1 MKDKE
6 YVRVMI
12 GSGENSQFIT
22 VKKGTRVML
31 SDGTVI
37 RAGVTCEEF
46 RQEMDKKID
55 KICQQYDRHERLQK
69 VKTKV
74 LSLFK

>member
-1 MKDKE
+1 MNKE
-6 YVRVMI
+6 YVRVML
-12 GSGENSQFIT
+12 F
-22 VKKGTRVML
+22 
-31 SDGTVI
+31 DGTVI

-55 KICQQYDRHERLQK
+55 EICKQHDCHERLQK
-69 VKTKV
+69 VKTKL

>member
-12 GSGENSQFIT
+12 GSGDNAQFIT
-22 VKKGTRVML
+22 VKKGTKVML
-31 SDGTVI
+31 FDGTII

-46 RQEMDKKID
+46 RQEMDKKINKFIKQED
-55 KICQQYDRHERLQK
+55 KREKLEK

>member
-12 GSGENSQFIT
+12 GSGENAQFIT
-22 VKKGTRVML
+22 VKKGKRVML

-55 KICQQYDRHERLQK
+55 KICKQQDRHENLEK

>member
-1 MKDKE
+1 MNKE
-6 YVRVMI
+6 YVRVML
-12 GSGENSQFIT
+12 F
-22 VKKGTRVML
+22 
-31 SDGTVI
+31 DGTVI

-55 KICQQYDRHERLQK
+55 KICKQHDCHERLQK

-74 LSLFK
+74 SSLFK

>member
-1 MKDKE
+1 MNKE

-12 GSGENSQFIT
+12 GSGENAQFIT

-37 RAGVTCEEF
+37 RAWVTCEEF
-46 RQEMDKKID
+46 RQEMAKKID
-55 KICQQYDRHERLQK
+55 KICQQQDHYERLQK

>member
-12 GSGENSQFIT
+12 GSGENAQFIT
-22 VKKGTRVML
+22 VKKGTKVML
-31 SDGTVI
+31 FDGTVI

-46 RQEMDKKID
+46 RQGMDDKID
-55 KICQQYDRHERLQK
+55 KICKQQDCCEILEK

>member
-12 GSGENSQFIT
+12 GNGENSQFII

-46 RQEMDKKID
+46 KQEMDKKID
-55 KICQQYDRHERLQK
+55 KICKHQDRHENLEK

>member
-1 MKDKE
+1 MNKE
-6 YVRVMI
+6 YVRVML
-12 GSGENSQFIT
+12 F
-22 VKKGTRVML
+22 
-31 SDGTVI
+31 DGTVI

-55 KICQQYDRHERLQK
+55 KICKQHDCHENLEK

>member
-12 GSGENSQFIT
+12 GSGDNAQFIT
-22 VKKGTRVML
+22 VKKGTKVML
-31 SDGTVI
+31 FDGTII

-55 KICQQYDRHERLQK
+55 KFIKQEDKCEKLEK

>member
-12 GSGENSQFIT
+12 GSGDNAQFIT
-22 VKKGTRVML
+22 VKKGTKVML
-31 SDGTVI
+31 FDGTII

-55 KICQQYDRHERLQK
+55 KFIKQEDKREKL
-69 VKTKV
+69 
-74 LSLFK
+74 

>member
-12 GSGENSQFIT
+12 GRGENAYFIK
-22 VKKGTRVML
+22 VKKGTRIML
-31 SDGTVI
+31 FDGTVI
-37 RAGVTCEEF
+37 RAGETFEEF

-55 KICQQYDRHERLQK
+55 KICQQHDRHERLQK

>member
-1 MKDKE
+1 MKNKE

-12 GSGENSQFIT
+12 GSGDNAQFIT
-22 VKKGTRVML
+22 VKKGTKVML
-31 SDGTVI
+31 FDGTII

-55 KICQQYDRHERLQK
+55 KFIKQEDKREKLEK

>member
-12 GSGENSQFIT
+12 GRGENAYFIK
-22 VKKGTRVML
+22 VKKGTRIML
-31 SDGTVI
+31 FDGTVI

-55 KICQQYDRHERLQK
+55 KICKQQDCHERLQK

>member
-1 MKDKE
+1 M
-6 YVRVMI
+6 
-12 GSGENSQFIT
+12 SF
-22 VKKGTRVML
+22 
-31 SDGTVI
+31 DGTII

>member
-1 MKDKE
+1 
-6 YVRVMI
+6 
-12 GSGENSQFIT
+12 
-22 VKKGTRVML
+22 ML
-31 SDGTVI
+31 FDGTII

-55 KICQQYDRHERLQK
+55 KFIKQEDKREKLEK

>member
-1 MKDKE
+1 MNDKD

-12 GSGENSQFIT
+12 GSGDNAHFIT

-31 SDGTVI
+31 FDGTVI
-37 RAGVTCEEF
+37 RAGKTCEEF
-46 RQEMDKKID
+46 RQEIDKKID
-55 KICQQYDRHERLQK
+55 KVVKEVNRRERLQK

>member
-12 GSGENSQFIT
+12 GSGDNAQFIT
-22 VKKGTRVML
+22 VKKGTKVML
-31 SDGTVI
+31 FDGTII

-55 KICQQYDRHERLQK
+55 KFIKQEDKREKLEK

>member
-31 SDGTVI
+31 FDGTVI
-37 RAGVTCEEF
+37 RAGKTCEEF
-46 RQEMDKKID
+46 RQEIDKKID
-55 KICQQYDRHERLQK
+55 KVVKEVNRRERLEK

-74 LSLFK
+74 LSLFQ

>member
-1 MKDKE
+1 MNKE
-6 YVRVMI
+6 YVRVML
-12 GSGENSQFIT
+12 F
-22 VKKGTRVML
+22 
-31 SDGTVI
+31 DGTVI

-46 RQEMDKKID
+46 RQEIDKKID
-55 KICQQYDRHERLQK
+55 KICKQHDCHERLQK